1 MRSMMMIAAITIN
14 VPYNVGTWMPPNVS
28 FIVPM
33 LISVSDSLSVVALSE
48 LFDWHIPGLLVDRS

>member
-1 MRSMMMIAAITIN
+1 MIAAITIN